1 MRSQLGREAP
11 FPFPPQVAPPS
22 TVNDARA
29 MIREHADAGVD
40 GLILTYPDELPNAF
54 VTGSD
59 VVQILLE
66 AHRMVQTTAR
76 RFAEHEIRP
85 YVRERA
91 NDEGFPVDVM
101 RKLAAA
107 GLLGAPFPEGYGG
120 GGIHKGSV
128 RPRLG
133 GVRGGRARFF

>member
-29 MIREHADAGVD
+29 MIRAHADAGVD

-66 AHRMVQTTAR
+66 GR
-76 RFAEHEIRP
+76 RAVAP
-85 YVRERA
+85 K
-91 NDEGFPVDVM
+91 G
-101 RKLAAA
+101 
-107 GLLGAPFPEGYGG
+107 GLLHLSRQTDISDALQ
-120 GGIHKGSV
+120 
-128 RPRLG
+128 RCN
-133 GVRGGRARFF
+133 